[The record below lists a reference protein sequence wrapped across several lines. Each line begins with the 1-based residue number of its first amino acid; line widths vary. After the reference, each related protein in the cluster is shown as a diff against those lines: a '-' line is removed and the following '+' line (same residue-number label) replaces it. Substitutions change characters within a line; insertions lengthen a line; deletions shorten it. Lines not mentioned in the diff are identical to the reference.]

1 MFQHFLTQLN
11 NQSIQTGA
19 YVLYWMQSSQRTEWN
34 LALEYAVR
42 QANKMN
48 QPLLVYFGL
57 TQYPEANL
65 RHYHFM
71 LEGLKEVETSLAA
84 RGIEFILILKSPEQ
98 GVLEYAKDAS
108 LCVVDVGYLRPEQDW
123 RNDAARNMRCPLIQV
138 ESNVIVP
145 VRIAS
150 QKEEYAAFTFRPKIS
165 KQLNKFLQPLS
176 QTEPNVPSTN
186 RQWST
191 QLELEKPKEIISQL
205 SLEVSVKPV
214 HYLHGGTS
222 TAKRHLKNF
231 IATQLDNYHL
241 LRNDPYRKIQ
251 SNMSPYLH
259 FGQIS
264 PLFIALQIQATKSPG
279 KAAYLEEL
287 IVRRELSIN
296 YIHYNQQY
304 QALQGLPQ
312 WAQRTLRDHRTD
324 PREYNYPIDAFEQAK
339 THDPYWNAAQREMVV
354 TGKMHGY
361 MRMYWGKKILEWSK
375 TPEQAFATAL
385 YLNNKYELDGRD
397 PNSYTGIAWCFGKH
411 DRPWKER
418 PIFGKI
424 RYMNDQGLQRKF
436 DIDRYVQQINQLS

>member
-1 MFQHFLTQLN
+1 MFQHFLTQRN
-11 NQSIQTGA
+11 NQSIQPGA

-84 RGIEFILILKSPEQ
+84 RGIKFILILKSPEQ

-108 LCVVDVGYLRPEQDW
+108 LCVVDVGYLRTEQDW

-150 QKEEYAAFTFRPKIS
+150 QKEEYAAFTFRPKIL

-205 SLEVSVKPV
+205 SLEVNVKPV
-214 HYLHGGTS
+214 PYLHGGTS

-231 IATQLDNYHL
+231 IDTRLDDYHL

-304 QALQGLPQ
+304 KALQGLPQ
-312 WAQRTLRDHRTD
+312 WAQRTLRDHCTD

-339 THDPYWNAAQREMVV
+339 THDPYWNAAQRETVV

>member
-1 MFQHFLTQLN
+1 MFQHFLARLN
-11 NQSIQTGA
+11 DQSIQHGA
-19 YVLYWMQSSQRTEWN
+19 YVLYWMQASQRTEWN
-34 LALEYAVR
+34 QALEYAIH
-42 QANKMN
+42 QANKRN

-57 TQYPEANL
+57 TQYPDANL
-65 RHYHFM
+65 RHYYFM
-71 LEGLKEVETSLAA
+71 LEGLIEVETSLAE
-84 RGIEFILILKSPEQ
+84 RDITFILTLKSPDQ
-98 GVLEYAKDAS
+98 GVLKYAKDAS
-108 LCVVDVGYLRPEQDW
+108 LCVVDVGYLKTEQNW
-123 RNDAARNMRCPLIQV
+123 RNDAAKNMRCPLIQV

-150 QKEEYAAFTFRPKIS
+150 AKEEYAAYTFRPKIT
-165 KQLNKFLQPLS
+165 KQLNKFLQPLPQRKPTS
-176 QTEPNVPSTN
+176 PVTN
-186 RQWST
+186 SKWST
-191 QLELEKPKEIISQL
+191 QLELKKPQDIITQL
-205 SLEVSVKPV
+205 SSDDNVNPAP
-214 HYLHGGTS
+214 YLHGGTS
-222 TAKRHLKNF
+222 SAKRHLQDF
-231 IATQLDNYHL
+231 ITTRLDDYHL
-241 LRNDPYRKIQ
+241 LRNDPSRKNQ

-264 PLFIALQIQATKSPG
+264 PLFIAIQVRTTKSPG

-296 YIHYNQQY
+296 YVHYNPQY
-304 QALQGLPQ
+304 HTLQGLPQ
-312 WAQRTLRDHRTD
+312 WAQVTLRDHRMD
-324 PREYNYPIDAFEQAK
+324 PREYNYSLDAFEQAK
-339 THDPYWNAAQREMVV
+339 THDPYWNAAQREMMI

-375 TPEQAFATAL
+375 TPEQAFATAV

-424 RYMNDQGLQRKF
+424 RYMNDRGLQRKF

>member
-11 NQSIQTGA
+11 DQSIQPGA

-34 LALEYAVR
+34 WALEYAVH

-71 LEGLKEVETSLAA
+71 LEGLKEVEASLAA
-84 RGIEFILILKSPEQ
+84 RGIIFLLVLKSPEQ

-108 LCVVDVGYLRPEQDW
+108 LSVVDVGYLRTEQYW

-165 KQLNKFLQPLS
+165 KQLNKFLQPLT

-191 QLELEKPKEIISQL
+191 QLEVEKPKEIISQL
-205 SLEVSVKPV
+205 SLEDNAEPV
-214 HYLHGGTS
+214 PHLHGGTS
-222 TAKRHLKNF
+222 KAKRHLKKF
-231 IATQLDNYHL
+231 IDTRLDDYHL
-241 LRNDPYRKIQ
+241 RRNDPSRKIQ

-264 PLFIALQIQATKSPG
+264 PLFIALRIQATKSPG

-304 QALQGLPQ
+304 QTLQGLPQ

-324 PREYNYPIDAFEQAK
+324 PREYNYPLDAFEQAK

-375 TPEQAFATAL
+375 TPEQAFATAV

-436 DIDRYVQQINQLS
+436 DIDRYVQHINQLS